1 MKIKS
6 ALSTGLLSTFILVA
20 MHSDANAQRRRR
32 VACEEGQHVS
42 GGHCCDRAGEEWVE
56 ARHSCVCLDQSLCGG
71 ATATP
76 PAQTTPAQTTPAQ
89 TRPVQT
95 TPAQTPPA
103 QTTPAQTPPAQTTP
117 VQTPTPAP
125 QAEQQYTCP
134 DGMVLIR
141 GTNFMMGSVPGVG
154 DADELPA
161 HRVTLGAYCIDRTEV
176 TVGQYRQCMQGG
188 TCSLHTTVAL
198 PGLSAQDTQMY
209 SQYCNGAR
217 TDRDNHPIN
226 CLDWSQADTFCHSR
240 NGRLPTEAEWELA
253 ARGPD
258 QRLYPWGQP
267 APSRQLLNGCD
278 ADCQSLFERPGRPRG
293 ATIHDSTDGFGS
305 TAPVGTFTAG
315 ASLFGLQDMA
325 GNVGE
330 WVGDW
335 YGPYG
340 NIPVTDPAGPT
351 SGTDRVVR
359 GGHWQSS
366 NPRAVRGAAR
376 VHTAPTVR
384 LATVGFRCV
393 APAQV
398 VAPPP
403 PPPAP
408 EPPPPEEPEAGH
420 HRRRH

>member
-6 ALSTGLLSTFILVA
+6 ALGSGLLSAFMLVA
-20 MHSDANAQRRRR
+20 MHGDANAQRRRR

-56 ARHSCVCLDQSLCGG
+56 ARHTCVCLDAALCAG
-71 ATATP
+71 APAAT
-76 PAQTTPAQTTPAQ
+76 QTTPAVTQPAVTQ
-89 TRPVQT
+89 
-95 TPAQTPPA
+95 PAVTQPTVTQPTVTQPA
-103 QTTPAQTPPAQTTP
+103 VTQPAVTQPAVTQ
-117 VQTPTPAP
+117 PAP
-125 QAEQQYTCP
+125 SDQQYTCP
-134 DGMVLIR
+134 EGMVLIR
-141 GTNFMMGSVPGVG
+141 GTTFMAGSVPGVG

-161 HRVTLGAYCIDRTEV
+161 HRVTVAPYCIDRTEV
-176 TVGQYRQCMQGG
+176 TVGQYRGCMQGG
-188 TCSLHTTVAL
+188 TCSLHTTVNL
-198 PGLSAQDTQMY
+198 PGLSASDAQMY

-226 CLDWSQADTFCHSR
+226 CVDWSQADTFCHSR

-267 APSRQLLNGCD
+267 APSRMLLNGCD

-335 YGPYG
+335 YGPYS
-340 NIPVTDPAGPT
+340 NIPVTDPTGPT

-366 NPRAVRGAAR
+366 NPRNVRGAAR

-408 EPPPPEEPEAGH
+408 EPTPAAEEPPRRH
-420 HRRRH
+420 HRGH